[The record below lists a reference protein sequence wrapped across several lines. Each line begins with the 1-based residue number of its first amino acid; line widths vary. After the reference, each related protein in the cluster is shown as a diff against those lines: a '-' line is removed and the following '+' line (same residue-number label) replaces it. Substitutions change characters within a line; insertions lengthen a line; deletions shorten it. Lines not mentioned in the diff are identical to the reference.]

1 MTFYQFVNYCFI
13 DNFLFNSNASREF
26 ETSVIINF
34 NLEELK

>member
-1 MTFYQFVNYCFI
+1 MTFYQFVNYCLI
-13 DNFLFNSNASREF
+13 DNFLVTSNASREF